1 MLNEEI
7 FFIMYDCRF
16 MWLFKQAKRKNNSRR
31 STAMMNEEAI
41 ILDVREAD
49 EYESGHIPNAIQLS
63 VNELEAK
70 AIEVLS
76 DKQQVIL
83 IYCRSGNRSAQASKI
98 LNKLNYE
105 QVYDFG
111 GINDWP
117 YEIEKN

>member
-1 MLNEEI
+1 MNKYFLLCMIVGLCGCSNKQSEKITVEE
-7 FFIMYDCRF
+7 
-16 MWLFKQAKRKNNSRR
+16 AR
-31 STAMMNEEAI
+31 SMMNEEAI